1 MAAAQGALVQG
12 YRLGPRVP
20 MVLKSVAERATRV
33 VGLGIPSKIIARAS
47 ASTTCVKD
55 GGNLCEKP
63 EGGNSMT
70 LPIVLGVV
78 IPLVVIACV
87 LFYLHRRNVKR
98 LRKED
103 NLDPHKSLDFGLAMD
118 ATKQTAKSKRK
129 SSFFGGEKDMF
140 HPKSR
145 QLSMDMNLSSPY
157 LLPPEVQQSRES
169 LHSLARTLHQNEDP
183 YRPVTHYAGS
193 DVASMRSFQKD
204 VRDGAS
210 IRTGATSALDDRN
223 GNSRS
228 GSAAGSRMA
237 PPRPHRMSAGPQSPR
252 GGSPKPAPFGE
263 NSDFSSVSSQ
273 MPSPPPPVGGAA
285 GFVFEPAFPAA
296 EMAAETGP
304 VEADGSN
311 VPPVAELQAP
321 EPAATKISR
330 KGLPVSPRPQDPEA
344 PPANHRSTTGTVDEP
359 FIYDS
364 PNRGLRHDS
373 STYADFDLK
382 LDAHND
388 RDSHGQPLS
397 SSLPKLALGG
407 PFDDETFLPGQA
419 TTTGNEPTLPHI
431 VTPDA
436 EHSQLPIVEPHQ
448 YGELF
453 PEEPGQ
459 EDDGR
464 GRSLHKRQSSEYP
477 QDGTVRQSA
486 LGLPQM
492 DTRRLSV
499 GFRPLPPDELIES
512 EDPETRAN
520 RIRSFYKEYFD
531 ESKPDMAEYNQHYP
545 PHGVPAEWR
554 EAAGGGPH
562 YDHPA
567 GGAQYYEDYDQ
578 SYNNMGDGAY
588 FDPQSN
594 SFVMPYAQ
602 PVSRR
607 AMTPPP
613 SGSRFPGGRPR
624 GGPRPFHGSMGGGGM
639 GPGGPG
645 MGMGMSRP
653 GSSMSSQWGPRPG
666 SSLSSRQMP
675 GSRSASNLSGRF
687 GGGPRKPMPPPEDL
701 ITLPTPS
708 KLRDDSFALMGAI
721 DFAPPPT
728 FRDQTSGRSQSPL
741 GERKPYQM
749 NVPSASP
756 LVSSFDEMAALPSP
770 TFTGLDFAPP
780 RKFKDNDTM
789 SDAGSIRSNRS
800 GISAMNQAAIRS
812 GAGRVSRLP
821 GDNVFT
827 QAALADQLKPTW
839 GFRP

>member
-1 MAAAQGALVQG
+1 MAAQGALGQG

-20 MVLKSVAERATRV
+20 SGVNSFAEQATRV
-33 VGLGIPSKIIARAS
+33 VGGNIPSRILARSS
-47 ASTTCVKD
+47 ASSTCDKD

-63 EGGNSMT
+63 ESGGNLT

-78 IPLVVIACV
+78 IPLVVIAGV
-87 LFYLHRRNVKR
+87 LLYLHRRNVKR

-103 NLDPHKSLDFGLAMD
+103 TNDPHKSLDFGMAMNPS
-118 ATKQTAKSKRK
+118 KQNVKSKRK

-140 HPKSR
+140 APKSR

-157 LLPPEVQQSRES
+157 LLPPELQNSRES

-183 YRPVTHYAGS
+183 YRPVNQYAGS
-193 DVASMRSFQKD
+193 DAASVRSFQK
-204 VRDGAS
+204 DGAS
-210 IRTGATSALDDRN
+210 IRTGASAFDDRSRA
-223 GNSRS
+223 NS
-228 GSAAGSRMA
+228 AMGSRMA
-237 PPRPHRMSAGPQSPR
+237 PPRPSRLSAGPNSPR
-252 GGSPKPAPFGE
+252 ARSPLPPSDMDSVPASEP
-263 NSDFSSVSSQ
+263 
-273 MPSPPPPVGGAA
+273 MKLPTPPPPVEGAN

-296 EMAAETGP
+296 EMAAEAQP
-304 VEADGSN
+304 RVASPIEADGN
-311 VPPVAELQAP
+311 GVPAVAELQAP
-321 EPAATKISR
+321 EPAVTKISR
-330 KGLPVSPRPQDPEA
+330 KGLPVSPRPQDQTA
-344 PPANHRSTTGTVDEP
+344 PVPNHRSTTGTVDEP

-364 PNRGLRHDS
+364 PNRGLRQDS

-382 LDAHND
+382 LDAPNRES
-388 RDSHGQPLS
+388 RDEPLS
-397 SSLPKLALGG
+397 SSLPKLTLGG

-419 TTTGNEPTLPHI
+419 TTIDDQTHPHI
-431 VTPDA
+431 EYPA
-436 EHSQLPIVEPHQ
+436 EGQQAAPAVIEPHQ
-448 YGELF
+448 FGELF
-453 PEEPGQ
+453 PDEPGHDD
-459 EDDGR
+459 EDSR
-464 GRSLHKRQSSEYP
+464 GRALHRRQSSEYP
-477 QDGTVRQSA
+477 QDNTIRQSA

-531 ESKPDMAEYNQHYP
+531 ESKLDMAEYNQHYP
-545 PHGVPAEWR
+545 PQGVPAEWR
-554 EAAGGGPH
+554 NAPGGNAQGNN
-562 YDHPA
+562 
-567 GGAQYYEDYDQ
+567 GGQYYEDYDQ
-578 SYNNMGDGAY
+578 SYHPGDAGAY

-602 PVSRR
+602 PVQRR

-624 GGPRPFHGSMGGGGM
+624 GGPRPFHGSMGGGMG
-639 GPGGPG
+639 GPGGP
-645 MGMGMSRP
+645 MGMSRP
-653 GSSMSSQWGPRPG
+653 GSSMSSQFGPRPG
-666 SSLSSRQMP
+666 SSLSSRQYP
-675 GSRSASNLSGRF
+675 GSRSASNMSGRF
-687 GGGPRKPMPPPEDL
+687 GGPRKPIPPPEDL

-708 KLRDDSFALMGAI
+708 KLKDDSFSLVGDI

-728 FRDQTSGRSQSPL
+728 LRDQARGRSQSPL
-741 GERKPYQM
+741 GERRPYQKTL
-749 NVPSASP
+749 PTASP

-770 TFTGLDFAPP
+770 HLLRKSSTFTGLDFAPP
-780 RKFKDNDTM
+780 RKFKDSDTM

-800 GISAMNQAAIRS
+800 GISAINQAAIRS

-827 QAALADQLKPTW
+827 QAAMADQLKPSW

>member
-1 MAAAQGALVQG
+1 MAAAQGALGQG

-20 MVLKSVAERATRV
+20 SGVNSIAERATRV
-33 VGLGIPSKIIARAS
+33 AGRDVPSKIIARAS
-47 ASTTCVKD
+47 SSATCDKD

-63 EGGNSMT
+63 EGSGSLT

-78 IPLVVIACV
+78 
-87 LFYLHRRNVKR
+87 NVQR

-103 NLDPHKSLDFGLAMD
+103 TSDPHKSLDFGMAMD
-118 ATKQTAKSKRK
+118 ATKNTNKSKRK

-157 LLPPEVQQSRES
+157 LLPPELQQSRES

-183 YRPVTHYAGS
+183 YRPVTQYAGS
-193 DVASMRSFQKD
+193 DVASMRSFSKD
-204 VRDGAS
+204 ARDGAS
-210 IRTGATSALDDRN
+210 IRTGATSAFDER
-223 GNSRS
+223 GTSRS
-228 GSAAGSRMA
+228 TSAAGSRMA
-237 PPRPHRMSAGPQSPR
+237 PPRPSRLSAGPNSPR
-252 GGSPKPAPFGE
+252 TRSPMPSPYNE
-263 NSDFSSVSSQ
+263 NSENASEPVQ
-273 MPSPPPPVGGAA
+273 MPSPPPPAAGGAA
-285 GFVFEPAFPAA
+285 GFNFEPAFPAA
-296 EMAAETGP
+296 EMAAETYP

-311 VPPVAELQAP
+311 VPTVAELQAP
-321 EPAATKISR
+321 EPAVTKISR
-330 KGLPVSPRPQDPEA
+330 KGLPVSPRPQDPAA
-344 PPANHRSTTGTVDEP
+344 PAAANPRLTTGTVDEP

-364 PNRGLRHDS
+364 PNRGMRQDS
-373 STYADFDLK
+373 STYNDFDLR
-382 LDAHND
+382 LDAPKDN
-388 RDSHGQPLS
+388 RDSNGEPLS
-397 SSLPKLALGG
+397 SSLPKLTLGG

-419 TTTGNEPTLPHI
+419 TTHDEPTLPHI
-431 VTPDA
+431 NAPEGG
-436 EHSQLPIVEPHQ
+436 EHGQPAIIEPHQ

-453 PEEPGQ
+453 PDEPGQ
-459 EDDGR
+459 EDDEGR
-464 GRSLHKRQSSEYP
+464 GRALHRRQSSEYP
-477 QDGTVRQSA
+477 QDSTVRQSA

-531 ESKPDMAEYNQHYP
+531 DSKPDMAEYNQHYP
-545 PHGVPAEWR
+545 PQGVPAEYR
-554 EAAGGGPH
+554 GQGGNDPH
-562 YDHPA
+562 YNNAA

-578 SYNNMGDGAY
+578 SYNMGGDAAY

-594 SFVMPYAQ
+594 AFVMPYAQ

-624 GGPRPFHGSMGGGGM
+624 GGPGRPFHGSMGGM

-645 MGMGMSRP
+645 MMGGSRP

-675 GSRSASNLSGRF
+675 GGRSASNMSGRYNN
-687 GGGPRKPMPPPEDL
+687 GPRKPMPPPEDL
-701 ITLPTPS
+701 ITLPTPH
-708 KLRDDSFALMGAI
+708 KLKDDSFSLMGAI

-728 FRDQTSGRSQSPL
+728 FKDQTSGRSQSPL
-741 GERKPYQM
+741 GERKPYHM
-749 NVPSASP
+749 NVPVASP

-770 TFTGLDFAPP
+770 HLLRKSSTFTGLDFAPP
-780 RKFKDNDTM
+780 RKFKDADTM

-821 GDNVFT
+821 GDQVFT